1 MKQIHL
7 NLLIVKCL
15 LLLLPLNIYSQKSKV
30 GTWKSHLAYQKPEL
44 VAETSNLIFAVYK
57 GQYRDNK
64 SHNDGALFSY
74 STEDNE
80 IITYSTEDGLND
92 IGIVQMIYSPDT
104 HALVLVYENANI
116 DLFYGKNNVVN
127 ISSIKDK
134 NEYPNKT
141 VNNITLIG
149 KDAYL
154 STAFGIIVLDLE
166 RKEIKGTYRLNINT
180 MAVCLW
186 GDYLYAATSEG
197 IKRALV
203 SSNLLNKENWKHF
216 EIKYKGNANR
226 IEKLV
231 VFHDQLVFY
240 DASINQVFYLK
251 EETGE
256 LLFNGMCRQLSILND
271 QLVLNAYDRIFFY
284 SDLNQSATHIEI
296 TANAISSYNSKNTY
310 WLIQPEVAWADPEKV
325 GLIGIKKENDSNE
338 YSVFASGIKINSPL
352 RNYCYYMT
360 HASGKL
366 LVTGG
371 EMLSDRYWLD
381 GTFMVYENR
390 KWLNFTDKTI
400 EKEAGLDRA
409 RDFMSAAVDPRNPNH
424 YFVASWGEGIYEFED
439 TVFVNRY
446 SFNNSQLQTTS
457 INHLPD
463 NFVRVDGLSYDKQ
476 NNLYMVNQYVPN
488 GMVIYTADDRWISH
502 YYPPLSKAH
511 PNRTLIA
518 KNNQKWVS
526 LFRLASS
533 GVFVLDDNNTIDSAA
548 DDTYYYSNSFVDQ
561 QGLDIKAIYYF
572 CLAEDLNGNVWVGT
586 DNGPIYFSSA
596 TQVGEGV
603 CNRVISTDQ
612 YGSGYP
618 LLEGQRVTTIAVD
631 GGNRKWMGTTGGGVF
646 IVDNSGETLNVENF
660 NTDNS
665 PLFSN
670 NILSI
675 AIDNKTGEVFIG
687 TDKGII
693 SYMNEAIEGA
703 SAYSQVYA
711 YPNPVKPASDSQ
723 VTITGLMANST
734 IKITDLA
741 GNIMKQGISTGG
753 QYLWN
758 CTNLSGAM
766 VKTGIY
772 LVFAALPDGSQGV
785 VTKIM
790 VIK

>member
-1 MKQIHL
+1 M
-7 NLLIVKCL
+7 
-15 LLLLPLNIYSQKSKV
+15 
-30 GTWKSHLAYQKPEL
+30 GTWKSHLAYQNPEL

-57 GQYRDNK
+57 GIYRDDK
-64 SHNDGALFSY
+64 LHNDGALFSY
-74 STEDNE
+74 SPEDGE

-92 IGIVQMIYSPDT
+92 MGIVQMIYSPDT

-116 DLFYGKNNVVN
+116 DLFYGKDNVIN
-127 ISSIKDK
+127 IPFIKDK

-141 VNNITLIG
+141 VNNIALIG
-149 KDAYL
+149 KDVYL
-154 STAFGIIVLDLE
+154 STAFGIVVLDLE
-166 RKEIKGTYRLNINT
+166 RKEIKETYRLDINT

-186 GDYLYAATSEG
+186 GDHLYAATNEG
-197 IKRALV
+197 IKRALI
-203 SSNLLNKENWKHF
+203 SSNLLDKENWKHF
-216 EIKYKGNANR
+216 EIEYNGNAKR
-226 IEKLV
+226 IEKMLV
-231 VFHDQLVFY
+231 FNDQLVFY
-240 DASINQVFYLK
+240 DASINQVFYFK
-251 EETGE
+251 EGTGK
-256 LLFNGMCRQLSILND
+256 LLFSGMCRQLSVLND
-271 QLVLNAYDRIFFY
+271 QLVLNAYNQVLFY
-284 SDLNQSATHIEI
+284 TDLTNTSTHIEM
-296 TANAISSYNSKNTY
+296 TASAISSYGSKNTY
-310 WLIQPEVAWADPEKV
+310 WLVQPDVAWVDPGKV
-325 GLIGIKKENDSNE
+325 GLIGIKKEIDSNE
-338 YSVFASGIKINSPL
+338 YSLLASGIKINSPV

-360 HASGKL
+360 HTSGKL

-371 EMLSDRYWLD
+371 EMLSDRYRLD
-381 GTFMVYENR
+381 GTFMVYENG
-390 KWLNFTDKTI
+390 KWLNFNDKTI
-400 EKEAGLDRA
+400 EKESGLARV
-409 RDFMSAAVDPRNPNH
+409 RDFMSAAVDPRDPNH
-424 YFVASWGEGIYEFED
+424 YFVASWGEGLYEFED

-446 SFNNSQLQTTS
+446 SFNNSLLQT
-457 INHLPD
+457 IYIDYYPD
-463 NFVRVDGLSYDKQ
+463 NFVRIDGLSYDKH

-488 GMVIYTADDRWISH
+488 GMVIYTADNKWISH

-511 PNRTLIA
+511 PNRTLIT

-526 LFRLASS
+526 LLRLESS
-533 GVFVLDDNNTIDSAA
+533 GVFVLDDNNTIDNAT

-561 QGLDIKAIYYF
+561 QGMDIKAIYYF

-596 TQVGEGV
+596 AQVGEGV
-603 CNRVISTDQ
+603 CNRVISTDL

-618 LLEGQRVTTIAVD
+618 LLEGQRITTIAVD

-703 SAYSQVYA
+703 SGYSEVYA
-711 YPNPVKPASDSQ
+711 YPNPVKPADNNQ

-741 GNIMKQGISTGG
+741 GNIMQQKISLGG
-753 QYLWN
+753 QSSWN
-758 CTNLSGAM
+758 CTNLSGAI
-766 VKTGIY
+766 VKAGIY
-772 LVFAALPDGSQGV
+772 LVFAMLPDGTQGV